1 MSTAEPDD
9 GRPGFEH
16 SPPLAAREAL
26 VASELRR
33 IDPQLEGLYRAGLEF
48 CARGAVPGYTYIVAI
63 TGRELMRGV
72 IRALTERTPDLSSA
86 ELATVGQDE
95 KYRPDIARA
104 LQLHPRHPIVGTWLE
119 MHRRF
124 SGEGKYV
131 AHRSTPSTAI
141 ADFLALSSMLVG
153 RLSPYFSVQDEA
165 DALLAI
171 EHPGEEHLARLRD
184 LIVRPTLRSY
194 FFRKLENPAWLPLLI
209 RLGVFAI
216 PPHRRVN
223 EDQSWSVEP
232 WPQGDFLVR
241 AAPDF
246 PFAVRDILMSLPA
259 NNDNPAV
266 WEAAAQAMLTLEPK
280 LAASCASRLLSGMKA
295 QPHLI
300 FHRSLVQ
307 VAAHIASVDAKKALE
322 LIDVMLEVRRRE
334 DFVVEG
340 QEAEDRL
347 RFSTRWL
354 LKRLDH
360 YDIAETVQ
368 ALVEDI
374 ADADRA
380 GVLRL
385 VSAKL
390 TAALRAMNPEFST
403 ETARNTYFWCRDL
416 TDSADDA
423 DDLRAILARTLLQVA
438 RDAINSE
445 DSAAEVLQE
454 LTRLPAG
461 IRLRLMYALAAI
473 RPPFLVASIDEM
485 LRWEGV
491 LEFDAPGREVGQ
503 VLRSRFSHASE
514 EAQRAFI
521 RTLRKGP
528 LDDDLDRIVEWES
541 TTGGPGTRESALA
554 HWQKRHLRRFGRNL
568 PAALVELARSIGH
581 EPVDPTAEELA
592 LAEIGW
598 SIGGA
603 TWRGS
608 ESPIADADLQSTDL
622 SELPARIKA
631 WTPKSAGDEADLRGL
646 SDAMQRVAAKDP
658 ERGISIALA
667 LVRVGTLR
675 GTSGVLY
682 GLRDA
687 GKSDMALPWTAV
699 GELVTSLMKADRG
712 GESDQWHNALAA
724 LITFGEDAVVEQAP
738 MALVDKL
745 LADGE
750 ALLRDEEFWSRDEFG
765 GEFVTFDGI
774 VTASI
779 NVLPARLLALII
791 RLSLRKSREE
801 SKGLEEGHAAE
812 HRASIGAALDRV
824 IASVLERKDRSGLA
838 AQAAAGTYLA
848 HLRWLSPGY
857 WTRNQARLLHAGI
870 PDPIRHPLWGAFLSR
885 GRLYDDAFKAFR
897 PTYALAAQTAPRV
910 LPEKASRTWE
920 PAAHLVEHVLHA
932 FLRGLADLG
941 DADAVV
947 ENTFANAL
955 PEDVG
960 SAMWAV
966 FRSWTDAAENGN
978 SPPAE
983 FVTRLTAFWRWRL
996 DQLELS
1002 RGEERS
1008 AQEAD
1013 GLLWLCRTPGID
1025 TRDVMGLGLRT
1036 LRITSSASGNLH
1048 SLWECF
1054 AELAIADANLAFAML
1069 KRAIEIELGSKWP
1082 HFPIDELKPAFEA
1095 VFAGGSAQTKEAAL
1109 RLIDQLGDR
1118 GFTSF
1123 GQLRPGR

>member
-1 MSTAEPDD
+1 MAEPDD

-48 CARGAVPGYTYIVAI
+48 CARGEIPGYTYIVAI

-72 IRALTERTPDLSSA
+72 IRALTERAPDLSSA
-86 ELATVGQDE
+86 ELATVGHDE
-95 KYRPDIARA
+95 KYRPGIARA
-104 LQLHPRHPIVGTWLE
+104 LQLHPRHPIVGTWHE

-131 AHRSTPSTAI
+131 PHRSTPSSAI

-153 RLSPYFSVQDEA
+153 RLSPYFSVQDAA

-171 EHPGEEHLARLRD
+171 EHPGAEQFAQLRD
-184 LIVRPTLRSY
+184 LMVRPTLRSY
-194 FFRKLENPAWLPLLI
+194 FFRKLENPIWLPLLMK
-209 RLGVFAI
+209 LDAFGT
-216 PPHRRVN
+216 PPNRRVN
-223 EDQSWSVEP
+223 EDNSWSVEP

-246 PFAVRDILMSLPA
+246 PVEVRDILMSLPA

-266 WEAAAQAMLTLEPK
+266 WEAAAQAMLKLEPQF
-280 LAASCASRLLSGMKA
+280 AASCAKRLLSGMKA

-300 FHRSLVQ
+300 FHRSLLQ
-307 VAAHIASVDAKKALE
+307 VAAHIASVDAKKALQ
-322 LIDVMLEVRRRE
+322 LMDVLLEVRRRE

-354 LKRLDH
+354 LKRIDQ
-360 YDIAETVQ
+360 YDIAETVK
-368 ALVEDI
+368 ALVEDV
-374 ADADRA
+374 ARADRTGA
-380 GVLRL
+380 LRL
-385 VSAKL
+385 VRVKL
-390 TAALRAMNPEFST
+390 TSALRAMDPEFGT
-403 ETARNTYFWCRDL
+403 ETARHTYFWCRDL
-416 TDSADDA
+416 TESSDDA
-423 DDLRAILARTLLQVA
+423 NDLRAILARTLLQVA
-438 RDAINSE
+438 RDAISSE
-445 DSAAEVLQE
+445 DSAAEVLKE
-454 LTRLPAG
+454 LTRLPDG
-461 IRLRLMYALAAI
+461 IRRRLTYALAAL
-473 RPPFLVASIDEM
+473 RPPFLVALIDEM
-485 LRWEGV
+485 LRWEAV
-491 LEFDAPGREVGQ
+491 LEFDAPGREIGQ
-503 VLRSRFSHASE
+503 VLRSRFAQASE

-521 RTLRKGP
+521 RTVRKGP
-528 LDDDLDRIVEWES
+528 LDDDLDRIAEWDS
-541 TTGGPGTRESALA
+541 KTGGPGTRESALA
-554 HWQKRHLRRFGRNL
+554 HWQRRHLRRFGRNL
-568 PAALVELARSIGH
+568 PPALLELATSIGH
-581 EPVDPTAEELA
+581 EPADPTDEELA

-608 ESPIADADLQSTDL
+608 QSPIADADLQSADL
-622 SELPARIKA
+622 SELPQRIKA

-646 SDAMQRVAAKDP
+646 GDALQRIAAGDP
-658 ERGISIALA
+658 ERGISTALA
-667 LVRVGTLR
+667 LLRVGTLR

-687 GKSDMALPWTAV
+687 GKSDIALPWTAV
-699 GELVTSLMKADRG
+699 GELVSTLMKAERG
-712 GESDQWHNALAA
+712 DESDQWRNALAA
-724 LITFGEDAVVEQAP
+724 LITFGEDAAVEQAP
-738 MALVDKL
+738 MAQVNQL

-750 ALLRDEEFWSRDEFG
+750 ALLRDQGFWKRDEFG
-765 GEFVTFDGI
+765 GEFATFDGI

-801 SKGLEEGHAAE
+801 SKGLEEAPAAE

-824 IASVLERKDRSGLA
+824 IALVLERRDRSGLA

-848 HLRWLSPGY
+848 HVRWLPPDY
-857 WTRNQARLLHAGI
+857 WTQNQARLLQAGI
-870 PDPIRHPLWGAFLSR
+870 SDPLRYPLWGAFLSR
-885 GRLYDDAFKAFR
+885 GRLYDDAFTAFR

-910 LPEKASRTWE
+910 LPDKASRTWE

-978 SPPAE
+978 SVPAE
-983 FVTRLTAFWRWRL
+983 WVTRLTALWRWRV

-1008 AQEAD
+1008 TQEAD

-1036 LRITSSASGNLH
+1036 LRITNSASGNLH
-1048 SLWECF
+1048 LLWERF
-1054 AELAIADANLAFAML
+1054 PELAIADADLAFAML
-1069 KRAIEIELGSKWP
+1069 KRAIEIELGSKWA
-1082 HFPIDELKPAFEA
+1082 HFPFDELKPAFEA
-1095 VFAGGSAQTKEAAL
+1095 VFAGGSTQTQEAAL
-1109 RLIDQLGDR
+1109 RLIDLLGDR